1 MAAKQKPKKKTEVEK
16 WTYTFELIKE
26 HYKGNIEPEGKSVKF
41 TGTSKGKELLIV
53 PRGGNVIF
61 GLPVTSNFKL
71 HLGTESFK
79 SDWGKKLKLVKE
91 ITVGC
96 QDFDARFVIKGEPAD
111 KVVEFLSSDKIRSAI
126 MCFEPLVSL
135 EITED
140 ILEIITKKD
149 TEVSDKKI
157 DFLIERA
164 VFLTEAIEKPL
175 DITKEEEKPAAAAY
189 DQKRTI
195 RLEQET
201 KTPLL
206 LEERVALLEKKVK
219 DFEKEFEFIKSK
231 LK

>member
-1 MAAKQKPKKKTEVEK
+1 VAAKQKPKKKTEVEK

-26 HYKGNIEPEGKSVKF
+26 HYKGTIEPEGKTVKF
-41 TGTSKGKELLIV
+41 TGTSKGKEFLIM
-53 PRGGNVIF
+53 PQGNNVHF
-61 GLPVTSNFKL
+61 ALNLKSGFKL

-91 ITVGC
+91 ITVGS
-96 QDFDARFVIKGEPAD
+96 QDFDSKFIIKGDPAD

-149 TEVSDKKI
+149 KEVSDKKI

-164 VFLTEAIEKPL
+164 VFLAEAIEKPV
-175 DITKEEEKPAAAAY
+175 DITKEEEKPEIVY
-189 DQKRTI
+189 DKKRTI
-195 RLEQET
+195 RLEQES
-201 KTPLL
+201 KTALS
-206 LEERVALLEKKVK
+206 LEERVIVLEKKIK
-219 DFEKEFEFIKSK
+219 EFEKEFEIIKSK
-231 LK
+231 VK